1 MNAKVDIYDYDSDVI
16 ATRDVSGNNYHIKV
30 YGTLSN
36 KSKHA
41 RPFQQVHLL
50 SFVLLFKA

>member
-41 RPFQQVHLL
+41 RPFQQVHSL